1 MVSWRAGPSLV
12 FCQQLPSGHGRL
24 PLNLSTRRCS
34 EMLDES
40 LRDLPVP
47 GSALRPGLSSRTVKS
62 RVKHL
67 PGLAS

>member
-12 FCQQLPSGHGRL
+12 FCQQLHSGHGRL
-24 PLNLSTRRCS
+24 PLNLST
-34 EMLDES
+34 EILDES

-47 GSALRPGLSSRTVKS
+47 GSALRPGLSSRTVKG